1 MIRRKKYMK
10 TLSYK
15 FGLCAVCLFLA
26 VSCNDFLE
34 EEVRGKLLTN
44 TAFTQKSD
52 LEGAVSVLYRKV
64 SRSTFGLSQFIH
76 AQVGDDLSTHRAS
89 NKAMIR
95 EWDRYNI
102 STGNDR
108 LLLCWQDKYLVI
120 KAANFILTGA
130 ESTPEATQEEIDYA
144 LGQAHFWRA
153 WAYFYLVRAYGPLPK
168 TLKTEMESDI
178 PLSTV
183 AEIFDLIV
191 SDLKAAEQK
200 LPVNYTTVP
209 KSMNG
214 VNVVASKGAAQAV
227 LSYVY
232 LTMAGWPLNKGAEY
246 YNLAASEAL
255 KVIDG
260 AESGAY
266 YYQLYDEY
274 WKIHSKQENHQ
285 NKEAICAVYYSLT
298 FGDGDSSEA
307 ARGVI
312 NDTPGCSTGWDDTQA
327 EIGYWVSFPDGPRK
341 KATYPEWTFNNGD
354 KQSYRWWSAKL
365 PSDNQRPYFGKS
377 GFTNDNN
384 NAGTY
389 EYDFT
394 KARDQQNNGW
404 SEQIHQL
411 VRLAE
416 VYLFYAEAVGR
427 SGQTNARAIE
437 LLNKVRNRADGYG
450 PVATRPEGSN
460 IYPAGM
466 SANELAEAA
475 YNEHGWEI
483 AGWYWGAI
491 APRANDMQRMD
502 RIKNHFNT
510 RKENPEYS
518 FTDPDT
524 GETVRIREDE
534 ALRVEG
540 EWSQAIMY
548 APYPEQ
554 DARRNPALDISVE
567 QKLNLIN

>member
-1 MIRRKKYMK
+1 MK
-10 TLSYK
+10 IISYK
-15 FGLCAVCLFLA
+15 FVLLAICLFLA

-34 EEVRGKLLTN
+34 EDAKGRLLTN

-52 LEGAVSVLYRKV
+52 LEGAVNVLYRQV
-64 SRSTFGLSQFIH
+64 SRATFGLTEFIH

-95 EWDRYNI
+95 EWDKYDI

-108 LLLCWQDKYLVI
+108 LLNCWKSKYLAI

-130 ESTPEATQEEIDYA
+130 EGTPGATQEELDYA

-168 TLKTEMESDI
+168 SVTTEPEYDL

-183 AEIFDLIV
+183 AEIYDLIV

-200 LPVNYTTVP
+200 LPTNYTTVP
-209 KSMNG
+209 ESMNG
-214 VNVVASKGAAQAV
+214 VNVVANKGAVQAV

-232 LTMAGWPLNKGAEY
+232 MTMAGWPLNKGAEY
-246 YNLAASEAL
+246 YNLAAAEAL

-260 AESGAY
+260 AENGTY

-274 WKIHSKQENHQ
+274 WKIHSKQENFK
-285 NKEAICAVYYSLT
+285 NKEAICAVYYSMVI
-298 FGDGDSSEA
+298 GDGDDSEA

-312 NDTPGCSTGWDDTQA
+312 NDTPGCSGGWDDTQA
-327 EIGYWVSFPDGPRK
+327 EIGFWVGFPDGPRK
-341 KATYPEWTFNNGD
+341 TATYPEWTYNSGD
-354 KQSYRWWSAKL
+354 KQVYRWWSDML
-365 PSDNQRPYFGKS
+365 PDENRRPFFGKS
-377 GFTNDNN
+377 AFPDGD
-384 NAGTY
+384 G

-394 KARDQQNNGW
+394 KPRGEQANGW
-404 SEQIHQL
+404 GVQIHQL

-427 SGQTNARAIE
+427 SGQINARAIE

-450 PVATRPEGSN
+450 PVAVRPVGQN
-460 IYPAGM
+460 VYPAGM
-466 SANELAEAA
+466 SAIELAEAA
-475 YNEHGWEI
+475 YDEHGWEI

-502 RIKNHFNT
+502 RIKNHFAT
-510 RKENPEYS
+510 RKTNPEYT
-518 FTDPDT
+518 FTNPDT
-524 GETVRIREDE
+524 GETVRVSEHD

-540 EWSQAIMY
+540 EWSQSKMF

-554 DARRNPALDISVE
+554 DIRRNPLLNISVE
-567 QKLNLIN
+567 EKLNLIN

>member
-1 MIRRKKYMK
+1 MK
-10 TLSYK
+10 TLNYK
-15 FGLCAVCLFLA
+15 FGLLAVCLFFA

-34 EEVRGKLLTN
+34 EDAKGRLLTN

-52 LEGAVSVLYRKV
+52 LEGAVNVLYRQV
-64 SRSTFGLSQFIH
+64 SRATFGLTEFIH
-76 AQVGDDLSTHRAS
+76 AQAGDDLSTHRAS

-108 LLLCWQDKYLVI
+108 LLNCWKGKWLVI
-120 KAANFILTGA
+120 KAANFILNGA
-130 ESTPEATQEEIDYA
+130 EGTPGATQEEIDYA

-153 WAYFYLVRAYGPLPK
+153 WAYFYMVRAYGPLPK
-168 TLKTEMESDI
+168 VLTTEQEYDT

-191 SDLKAAEQK
+191 DDLKAAEQK
-200 LPVNYTTVP
+200 LPASYTATP
-209 KSMNG
+209 KSKNG
-214 VNVVASKGAAQAV
+214 VNVVPSKGAAQAV
-227 LSYVY
+227 LSYTY
-232 LTMAGWPLNKGAEY
+232 MTMAGWPLNKGAEY
-246 YNLAASEAL
+246 YNLAANEAL

-274 WKIHSKQENHQ
+274 WKIHSKQENHK
-285 NKEAICAVYYSLT
+285 NKEAICAVYYSLS

-312 NDTPGCSTGWDDTQA
+312 NDTPGCSGGWDDSQA

-341 KATYPEWTFNNGD
+341 TATYPEWTYNTGD
-354 KQSYRWWSAKL
+354 KQCYRWWSNKL
-365 PSDNQRPYFGKS
+365 PSENQRPFFGKS
-377 GFTNDNN
+377 GFPD
-384 NAGTY
+384 GEG

-394 KARDQQNNGW
+394 KSRSEQSGGW
-404 SEQIHQL
+404 GEQIHQL

-427 SGQTNARAIE
+427 AGQTNARAIE

-466 SANELAEAA
+466 SASELAEAA

-491 APRANDMQRMD
+491 APRVNDMQRMD
-502 RIKNHFNT
+502 RIKDHFNK
-510 RKENPEYS
+510 RKDNPEYS

-524 GETVRIREDE
+524 GETIRVREHD
-534 ALRVEG
+534 ALRVEV
-540 EWSQAIMY
+540 EWSQAKMY

-554 DARRNPALDISVE
+554 DARRNPALDISIE